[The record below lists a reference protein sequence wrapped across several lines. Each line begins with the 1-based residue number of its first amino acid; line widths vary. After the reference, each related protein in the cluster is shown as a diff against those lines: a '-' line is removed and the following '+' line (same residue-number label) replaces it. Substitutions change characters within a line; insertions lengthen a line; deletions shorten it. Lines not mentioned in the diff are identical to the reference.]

1 MFNMGCM
8 AQNLWYLQRGASI
21 AEINTIRKYGLIAI
35 RVFMLFKGKQYMMD
49 LSNIR
54 IVLVE
59 TSHPGNIGATA
70 RAMKNMCL
78 EQLILV
84 SPEHYPDERAFARA
98 AGAISVL
105 ENIKV
110 VHSLEKALE
119 GTCLA
124 VGASARPRSL
134 KWPQYTSREVAP
146 ELLREAKQAP
156 VAVVFGRERTG
167 LTNQELQLCHSRVH
181 IPCNES
187 YSSLNIAAAVQ
198 VIAYELYQA
207 ANQLTEVQPEVQPEF
222 APHDEMERFYKH
234 LEAVMIRADFLNP
247 DKPKKLML
255 RLRRL
260 FNRARPDQQE
270 LNILRG
276 ILTAVEQKKR

>member
-1 MFNMGCM
+1 M
-8 AQNLWYLQRGASI
+8 
-21 AEINTIRKYGLIAI
+21 TK
-35 RVFMLFKGKQYMMD
+35 

-59 TSHPGNIGATA
+59 TSHPGNIGAAA

-78 EQLILV
+78 EQLTLV
-84 SPEHYPDERAFARA
+84 RPEHYPDERAFARA

-105 ENIKV
+105 ENIKIV
-110 VHSLEKALE
+110 DTLEEALE
-119 GTCLA
+119 GTRLV
-124 VGASARPRSL
+124 VGASARLRSL
-134 KWPQYTSREVAP
+134 KWPQFTP
-146 ELLREAKQAP
+146 REAAPKLLEEAQQAP

-167 LTNQELQLCHSRVH
+167 LTNQELQLCHYRVH

-198 VIAYELYQA
+198 VIAYELHLAVNQA
-207 ANQLTEVQPEVQPEF
+207 VNDQSNDQPVP
-222 APHDEMERFYKH
+222 APHDEMERFFDH
-234 LEAVMIRADFLNP
+234 LEGVMIRADFLDP
-247 DKPKKLML
+247 KKPKKLML

-270 LNILRG
+270 MNILRG
-276 ILTAVEQKKR
+276 ILTAVEQKKRS